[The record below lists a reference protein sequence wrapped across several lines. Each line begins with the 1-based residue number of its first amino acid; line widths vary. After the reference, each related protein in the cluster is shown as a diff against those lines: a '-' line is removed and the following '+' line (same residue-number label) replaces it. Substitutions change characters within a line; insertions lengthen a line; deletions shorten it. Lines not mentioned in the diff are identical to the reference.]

1 MIPKTPKLNGQN
13 VPIIGYAP
21 PNPQEPPM
29 FAYDSSLGVLV
40 MPHFGVAV
48 RISAIPEGWRV
59 DPIGMARL
67 PRVDFR
73 RMSGQ
78 R

>member
-1 MIPKTPKLNGQN
+1 MTPRTPKLNGQN
-13 VPIIGYAP
+13 VPIIGYATP
-21 PNPQEPPM
+21 TPQEPPM
-29 FAYDSSLGVLV
+29 FMFDSSLGVLV
-40 MPHFGVAV
+40 MPHFRMAV
-48 RISAIPEGWRV
+48 RMSDIPAEWRV

-73 RMSGQ
+73 ALTGQ